1 MVQGKTGKKLAIEI
15 SPAVNAVL
23 ERAWSTGP
31 KGDYVIRTKWGRKYT
46 EDGFRAM
53 WQRYMRAWA
62 KAGHPRFH
70 FHDIRA
76 KSISDN
82 LNLDAAYLLAGH
94 IDIKMTRRVYDR
106 ARRIVQP
113 LR

>member
-1 MVQGKTGKKLAIEI
+1 MIPMWPHVYVVHTRWGLRY
-15 SPAVNAVL
+15 SP
-23 ERAWSTGP
+23 
-31 KGDYVIRTKWGRKYT
+31 
-46 EDGFRAM
+46 DGFRAM
-53 WQRYMRAWA
+53 WQRYMKLWVRA
-62 KAGHPRFH
+62 GNRNFH

-82 LNLDAAYLLAGH
+82 ANLDAAYLLAGH

-106 ARRIVQP
+106 NMRMVEP